1 MAVIAA
7 ELVRLRE
14 DVGVA
19 VADRVLV
26 SVLAAVPEADGE
38 AVLELDADVDEDDE
52 GELVDDGEAVRV
64 EVRVLVVV
72 TEGTAECDGV
82 GVPVGLMGARAT
94 PRKAVLGAAV
104 ASGEPPFTHVR
115 LDGEN
120 AYSAAAVTA

>member
-52 GELVDDGEAVRV
+52 GELV
-64 EVRVLVVV
+64 
-72 TEGTAECDGV
+72 
-82 GVPVGLMGARAT
+82 
-94 PRKAVLGAAV
+94 AVLMRA
-104 ASGEPPFTHVR
+104 PPPPQEE
-115 LDGEN
+115 GGG
-120 AYSAAAVTA
+120 YY